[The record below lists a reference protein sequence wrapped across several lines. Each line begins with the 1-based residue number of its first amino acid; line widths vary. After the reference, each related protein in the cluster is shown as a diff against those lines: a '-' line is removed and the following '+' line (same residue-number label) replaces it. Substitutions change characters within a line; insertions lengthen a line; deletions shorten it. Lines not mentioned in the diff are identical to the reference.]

1 MTGLSSSKSATNKD
15 LSPTQILKSERNV
28 QNIEKVIQNE
38 YINSFGLMDHHEK
51 EKLVNLSS
59 GIPINDSDADK
70 ILDMFSTETKFY
82 DSFRKE
88 RLKSTDTLFH
98 SSIKQNKY
106 VSFSKSSASATIK
119 SNDGKTKVVEV
130 AIELS

>member
-1 MTGLSSSKSATNKD
+1 M
-15 LSPTQILKSERNV
+15 
-28 QNIEKVIQNE
+28 IQNE
-38 YINSFGLMDHHEK
+38 YINPFGLMDDHEK
-51 EKLVNLSS
+51 EKLGNLSS

-70 ILDMFSTETKFY
+70 ILDMFSTGTKFY

-98 SSIKQNKY
+98 GSIKQNKY

-119 SNDGKTKVVEV
+119 SNDGKKR
-130 AIELS
+130 